1 MSKQKVEKL
10 EIKLVKSAI
19 GYNVKKKNTLKAL
32 GLTKMNKIVVKNKNS
47 AILGM
52 LKQVFHLVEV
62 KELSW
67 VLN

>member
-1 MSKQKVEKL
+1 MSKNKNNKV

-19 GYNVKKKNTLKAL
+19 GYNVKKKRTLEAL
-32 GLTKMNKIVVKNKNS
+32 GLTKMNKKVVKNKNS
-47 AILGM
+47 AIEGM

>member
-1 MSKQKVEKL
+1 MSKDKIQKI
-10 EIKLVKSAI
+10 EIKLIKSSI

-32 GLTKMNKIVVKNKNS
+32 GLTKMNKVVIKNKNN

-52 LKQVFHLVEV
+52 IKQVFHLVEV

>member
-1 MSKQKVEKL
+1 MAKDKKQKL

-19 GYNVKKKNTLKAL
+19 GYNINKKNTLKAL
-32 GLTKMNKIVVKNKNS
+32 GLTKMNKVVIKNKDN

-52 LKQVFHLVEV
+52 IKKVFHLVEV

>member
-1 MSKQKVEKL
+1 MSKDKKQKL

-19 GYNVKKKNTLKAL
+19 GYNINKKNTLTAL
-32 GLTKMNKIVVKNKNS
+32 GLTKMNKVVIKNKDN

-52 LKQVFHLVEV
+52 IKKVFHLVEV